1 MSATRMSPSV
11 SVPVFSVHITVTAPI
26 VSPACIR
33 RTSVP
38 VESMRR
44 MLRAS
49 DSDTAM
55 GKPSGTAITMSV
67 TAIMKLLR
75 SVLAISIQKFGEE

>member
-1 MSATRMSPSV
+1 
-11 SVPVFSVHITVTAPI
+11 
-26 VSPACIR
+26 
-33 RTSVP
+33 
-38 VESMRR
+38 

-67 TAIMKLLR
+67 TAIIKFER
-75 SVLAISIQKFGEE
+75 SVLASSIQKFGEE